1 MRMADEDLSPTEVRR
16 RAQRLPCERVH
27 PELTQVHPQGH
38 PPFTC
43 PDCAM
48 TSMHPEDLRQGYCG
62 NCQAFTG
69 IGLLVELGLPR
80 TTLRPTL
87 RRLPPAG

>member
-1 MRMADEDLSPTEVRR
+1 MELSPNEIRR

-27 PELTQVHPQGH
+27 PELHLVHPDGH

-43 PDCAM
+43 PDCGR
-48 TSMHPEDLRQGYCG
+48 TSMHPEDLRQGYCA
-62 NCQAFTG
+62 NCHAFTG

-80 TTLRPTL
+80 TTIHPTL
-87 RRLPPAG
+87 RPLPPAG